1 MPMLRPLLAASLSA
15 LASLALLLQLSSC
28 TTDSEAP
35 NAGYAAGP
43 TPGTEN
49 NRCRSDN
56 SCLDED
62 AHVCIVSN
70 DGDTTTCRRRCDRNA
85 ATSECDATFACAGL
99 ENSQDEGACIPIG
112 GLGEECGVCDTD
124 LTCVGDICLQDCEVV
139 DGGSG
144 CAADEACA
152 SVDGGPT
159 VCVD

>member
-1 MPMLRPLLAASLSA
+1 MLRPLLAAFVSA
-15 LASLALLLQLSSC
+15 LALLALGLQLSSC

-35 NAGYAAGP
+35 NAGYSAGP
-43 TPGTEN
+43 TLGTEN

-62 AHVCIVSN
+62 AHVCIVSD
-70 DGDTTTCRRRCDRNA
+70 DGDTTTCRRRCAVNA
-85 ATSECDATFACAGL
+85 ATSECDADYACVRL
-99 ENSQDEGACIPIG
+99 LNSQTEGACIPIG
-112 GLGEECGVCDTD
+112 GLGEACGVCDTD
-124 LTCVGDICLQDCEVV
+124 LTCVGGFCLQDCEIV

-144 CAADEACA
+144 CAADEACE